1 LSTKSLIMSY
11 TRSFL
16 IVWFFNLL
24 LSFSSLAQTQIV
36 DSLNQELLTLQDRDS
51 IRVDVL
57 LDLSRRTFRN
67 DPKTAREYAE
77 EAREISEVE
86 NYTIRE
92 AHANRYMGYA
102 YNVQGNRDSAVAFLE
117 AALELYSKENDYRGI
132 ATING
137 AIGTIHAINDEFEFA
152 ITKMLGALDA
162 YKELGNNYSMAIM
175 YNNIGNIYLEQ
186 EIFDKAIDYYIE
198 SIDAFKQS
206 RNQSRIVL
214 PYSGIA
220 SVFEKIGDLEQAEY
234 YNNLGIETAIENNA
248 QQSLGYMYEVAGNIE
263 LKKEE
268 FESAR
273 SYYQK
278 AAEIFEGVQNTGKYI
293 DVVQSIAR
301 LDYRLN
307 DFNSAK
313 RNLEIALNAI
323 ETGIV
328 ENSRLHEHL
337 LESFARVEQRLGNYR
352 TGLESALLAKELA
365 DSLNEQDTAV
375 RVAEIESNY
384 EAEKRDNE
392 ILILTYE
399 NQAAQLKMII
409 SIIFGIAIIL
419 VLSIFYW
426 ESSKRKSLQKKLEIK
441 SIQRELEQYGIL
453 LNEKNTY
460 LTKVVEKLNEMSSDL
475 KTTDAKKNLY
485 NLIDSLK
492 QNISVSESEEVM
504 FKKIE
509 QVNTGFFSALRR
521 HSEELSSSEKR
532 LASLVQMDLSSKDI
546 ANILHINP
554 KSVNQAKYRLKKK
567 LNINPNIDLKEYL
580 NTLVTE

>member
-1 LSTKSLIMSY
+1 MSTKSVIMSFK
-11 TRSFL
+11 RSFL
-16 IVWFFNLL
+16 IGWFFNLVFL
-24 LSFSSLAQTQIV
+24 FSTLAQTQVI
-36 DSLNQELLTLQDRDS
+36 DSLNQQLLILVEKDS
-51 IRVDVL
+51 ARVDVL

-67 DPKTAREYAE
+67 YPNIALQYAA
-77 EAREISEVE
+77 EAREISKQEQ
-86 NYTIRE
+86 YTIRE
-92 AHANRYMGYA
+92 AHANRYLGYG
-102 YNVQGNRDSAVAFLE
+102 YDVQGKSDTAITFME
-117 AALELYSKENDYRGI
+117 AALELYEKENDFRGV

-137 AIGTIHAINDEFEFA
+137 AIGTIHAINDEFEIA
-152 ITKMLGALDA
+152 ILKMLGALDA
-162 YKELGNNYSMAIM
+162 YRELGNNYSIAIM
-175 YNNIGNIYLEQ
+175 YNNIGNIYFEQ
-186 EIFDKAIDYYIE
+186 GIFDKAIDYYID
-198 SIDAFKQS
+198 SIASFKQS
-206 RNQSRIVL
+206 RNQSRIIL

-220 SVFEKIGDLEQAEY
+220 SVFEKIGDLDQAEY
-234 YNNLGIETAIENNA
+234 YNELGIETALENND
-248 QQSLGYMYEVAGNIE
+248 QRSLGYMYEVAGNIE
-263 LKKEE
+263 LKRDA

-273 SYYQK
+273 SYYQE
-278 AAEIFEGVQNTGKYI
+278 AADIFNRLQNSNKYI

-301 LDYRLN
+301 LDYQLN
-307 DFNSAK
+307 DFSSAR

-323 ETGIV
+323 ETGAV
-328 ENSRLHEHL
+328 ENSRLQEHL
-337 LESFARVEQRLGNYR
+337 LESFARVEQQLGNYS
-352 TGLESALLAKELA
+352 TGLESALMAKELA

-409 SIIFGIAIIL
+409 SIIFGVAIIL

-426 ESSKRKSLQKKLEIK
+426 ESSKRKALQKKLEIK

-460 LTKVVEKLNEMSSDL
+460 LTKVVERLNEMSSDM
-475 KTTDAKKNLY
+475 KTTEAKKNLY
-485 NLIDSLK
+485 NLTDSLK

-567 LNINPNIDLKEYL
+567 LNINPEIDLKEYL
-580 NTLVTE
+580 NTLAAK

>member
-1 LSTKSLIMSY
+1 MSY

-16 IVWFFNLL
+16 IVWFFNLI
-24 LSFSSLAQTQIV
+24 LSAPSLAQAQIV
-36 DSLNQELLTLQDRDS
+36 DSLNQELLTLQERDS
-51 IRVDVL
+51 ARVDVL
-57 LDLSRRTFRN
+57 LDLSRRTYRN
-67 DPKTAREYAE
+67 DPKTGREYAE
-77 EAREISEVE
+77 EALEISEVE

-117 AALELYSKENDYRGI
+117 AALELYSEENDYRGI

-137 AIGTIHAINDEFEFA
+137 AIGTIHAINDEFEIA

-186 EIFDKAIDYYIE
+186 EIFDKSIDYYIE

-220 SVFEKIGDLEQAEY
+220 TVFEKIGDLDQAEY
-234 YNNLGIETAIENNA
+234 YNNLGIETALENND
-248 QQSLGYMYEVAGNIE
+248 QTSLGYMYDVAGDIE
-263 LKKEE
+263 LKKKA

-273 SYYQK
+273 SFYYK
-278 AAEIFEGVQNTGKYI
+278 AAEIFERLQNSAKYI
-293 DVVQSIAR
+293 DIIQSIAR
-301 LDYRLN
+301 LDYQLN

-323 ETGIV
+323 ETGTV

-337 LESFARVEQRLGNYR
+337 LESFARVEQRLGNYQ

-399 NQAAQLKMII
+399 NQAAQLKMVI

-485 NLIDSLK
+485 NLVDSLK

-567 LNINPNIDLKEYL
+567 LNINPEIDLKEYL